1 MVIKGFEDNLGF
13 PQCVGVVDGTHIP
26 VMSPV
31 ECPADY
37 YNCKGFHS
45 IIMQGT
51 VNHLGHFIDIYLG
64 WPGGV
69 HDAKVFVNS
78 TLYKRGQDGTLLP
91 DWKKTISG
99 KEIPLLML
107 GDPAYPLLH

>member
-26 VMSPV
+26 IMSPV

-37 YNCKGFHS
+37 YNRKGFHS

-99 KEIPLLML
+99 KEIPLML